1 MGTEFESLGTEGKKL
16 ISESAMMTIKL
27 RKAVMWLSNIVH
39 QIALFL
45 VREKILSEK
54 DSQWGE
60 YLIQKRVLS
69 LGVFGVLLIVGCS
82 LAGILES
89 MCFIINFLYI
99 RRRAGGYHAS
109 SPLRCL
115 ELSVTV
121 EITSFIVV
129 FVLENKIENIR
140 SIYGIL
146 LACSILV
153 IIFIYP
159 RKYDEYGF
167 NDSEWR
173 VNKSITRRIIVI
185 ESIIYFLAD
194 RTMQKSELFQR
205 CRGYYVASIVVVATF
220 IIVSKLLEKGEGE
233 NDFKRENDS

>member
-1 MGTEFESLGTEGKKL
+1 
-16 ISESAMMTIKL
+16 
-27 RKAVMWLSNIVH
+27 MWLSNIVH

-60 YLIQKRVLS
+60 YLIQKSVLS
-69 LGVFGVLLIVGCS
+69 LGVFGVLLIIGRS

-89 MCFIINFLYI
+89 MCFIVNFLYI

-129 FVLENKIENIR
+129 FVFENKIENMR

-146 LACSILV
+146 LACSIVYKKKYEFLDNMGMRQAEQ
-153 IIFIYP
+153 
-159 RKYDEYGF
+159 RKGIRKEI
-167 NDSEWR
+167 
-173 VNKSITRRIIVI
+173 KSIQMVPLIVGL
-185 ESIIYFLAD
+185 FLGI
-194 RTMQKSELFQR
+194 TYMLCEIKNLNMPVSENISFIKYWGTIVAVYLFAQFLFHNILAYMMVR
-205 CRGYYVASIVVVATF
+205 KIKV
-220 IIVSKLLEKGEGE
+220 
-233 NDFKRENDS
+233 KR